1 MWEGRQETE
10 KAARLENRGPL
21 PLCKPGL
28 AFVFSLLCTPKS
40 SEVSLICIIFS
51 PSPLP
56 QMAGEAGEFCMKVTP
71 R

>member
-10 KAARLENRGPL
+10 KAARLENSGPL
-21 PLCKPGL
+21 PLHP
-28 AFVFSLLCTPKS
+28 VES